1 MIDVRIPDMNR
12 LAEQLDEKLRTL
24 DPPRAQYLESL
35 VRKAFDRAEQDE
47 LCDSESRWPA
57 GYFEQTVGAL
67 AGEKFER
74 PTQGDLPRRDDW

>member
-1 MIDVRIPDMNR
+1 MNR

-47 LCDSESRWPA
+47 LCDLECGWPA
-57 GYFEQTVGAL
+57 GYFEQTAGAL
-67 AGEKFER
+67 AGEDFER
-74 PTQGDLPRRDDW
+74 SPQAELPHRDDW